1 MRKNILIFTK
11 KFLLC
16 FIVLV
21 TIFNLSACSTN
32 STPTSNNNN
41 NSQIT
46 NTNKPSDNNNNSN
59 SNNNQ
64 GNNNNNSGDSENNI
78 QNNTPSN
85 SNPYDVSANYTL
97 TFANQFPLN
106 LEEKVYHAN
115 GVLLRNN
122 KIEISKVDYKIESY
136 TYSNSINISL
146 SVTAKKTYA
155 SGYMNYKS
163 IDVDYKIYDED
174 GVTIQDGTISISSD
188 IGEIVRAEKTIS
200 IWYNASPKPEK
211 HNYKIELYM

>member
-146 SVTAKKTYA
+146 SVTAKKTYS

-163 IDVDYKIYDED
+163 IDVDYKI
-174 GVTIQDGTISISSD
+174 
-188 IGEIVRAEKTIS
+188 
-200 IWYNASPKPEK
+200 
-211 HNYKIELYM
+211 

>member
-32 STPTSNNNN
+32 STQTSNNNN

-46 NTNKPSDNNNNSN
+46 NTKKPSDNNNNSN

-78 QNNTPSN
+78 QNKDEDNSDDSENNIQNNTSGN
-85 SNPYDVSANYTL
+85 TNPYDVSANYTL

-122 KIEISKVDYKIESY
+122 KIEISKVDYKIVSY
-136 TYSNSINISL
+136 T
-146 SVTAKKTYA
+146 
-155 SGYMNYKS
+155 
-163 IDVDYKIYDED
+163 
-174 GVTIQDGTISISSD
+174 
-188 IGEIVRAEKTIS
+188 
-200 IWYNASPKPEK
+200 
-211 HNYKIELYM
+211 